1 MESKFEKIKPS
12 EADDI
17 IKEYEEE
24 VKDQINSSDFDYT
37 DPRLMMKKQDWDE
50 FSSPVIN
57 KHPSMMRIRSS
68 IENSNMNSFI
78 SSPKNDDYFTKNPK
92 IVWGKSLLCANT
104 TSIIINQ
111 VSITIIRFRF
121 RRQWSGKC

>member
-37 DPRLMMKKQDWDE
+37 DQRLMMKKQD
-50 FSSPVIN
+50 
-57 KHPSMMRIRSS
+57 
-68 IENSNMNSFI
+68 
-78 SSPKNDDYFTKNPK
+78 
-92 IVWGKSLLCANT
+92 
-104 TSIIINQ
+104 
-111 VSITIIRFRF
+111 
-121 RRQWSGKC
+121 